1 MKAIARI
8 TNVRRPGDERLGEIA
23 IADGLFANGPGSG
36 ETLDGG
42 GRLAMPG
49 IVDLGV
55 HAIDREAFRIGG
67 IVRAALLPDQR
78 PVLDDP
84 GPIKETAAS
93 GKPDLWVHP
102 LAAATKRLAG
112 EELTE
117 YALMQRVGARAVAT
131 GRRWIASSGVMARV
145 MRYAASL
152 DLAVITHAEDAELV
166 GGAVATEGA
175 VAFAL
180 GLPSAPAI
188 AERMAVER
196 DLALAEATGAHV
208 HFHLLTTRGALDR
221 VRSAKAGGTTRVT
234 CGTAPPYWMLA
245 EHDVSD
251 FRTFAR
257 LSPPLRCEDDRQ
269 AVRDAIADGTIDVLT
284 SAHDPVGP
292 EGKRLPFAD
301 AQSGAAGAAT
311 LLPLALGLVRD
322 GLIDEMRLADLL
334 AGAPSRI
341 LRLDGGR
348 LEVGAPADLILVDPD
363 HPWQVRGQA
372 LGSGGNTPFDGLP
385 VQGRVERV
393 LKGGLLVERRP

>member
-1 MKAIARI
+1 MRAVATIA
-8 TNVRRPGDERLGEIA
+8 NVRLPGR
-23 IADGLFANGPGSG
+23 ADTRDLFVANGVFAQAAGTG
-36 ETLDGG
+36 DTLDAQ
-42 GRLAMPG
+42 GRLALPG

-55 HAIDREAFRIGG
+55 HAIDKPAFRAGG

-84 GPIKETAAS
+84 GAVKETAAS

-102 LAAATKRLAG
+102 LAAATRALAG
-112 EELTE
+112 EELAE
-117 YALMQRVGARAVAT
+117 YALMQRVGARGVAT
-131 GRRWIASSGVMARV
+131 GRGSIASSGAMARV

-152 DLAVITHAEDAELV
+152 DLPVIVHAEDAGLV
-166 GGAVATEGA
+166 GGAVATEGP

-196 DLALAEATGAHV
+196 DLALAELTGAHV
-208 HFHLLTTRGALDR
+208 HFHLLTTRAALGR
-221 VRSAKAGGTTRVT
+221 VRAAKAAGLAVT
-234 CGTAPPYWMLA
+234 CGTAPPYWLLS

-257 LSPPLRCEDDRQ
+257 LSPPLRSQDDRR
-269 AVRDAIADGTIDVLT
+269 AVRDAIGDGTIDCLT

-301 AQSGAAGAAT
+301 AQPGAAGAAT

-322 GLIDEMRLADLL
+322 GVVDEARLADLL

-341 LRLDGGR
+341 LRLPGGR
-348 LEVGAPADLILVDPD
+348 LEPGAPADLILVDPD
-363 HPWQVRGQA
+363 HPWQVRA
-372 LGSGGNTPFDGLP
+372 ETLGSGGNTPFDGLP
-385 VQGRVERV
+385 VQGRVTAV
-393 LKGGLLVERRP
+393 LKGGLLLE